1 MAAVEDK
8 TRLRRNTNMLSQPYF
23 PSSKPRSADVVL
35 YLDLDGVVQHE
46 SVFWHPSRGIY
57 MNPSLPP
64 GRVLF
69 EWLHYLEEAL
79 KPFPD
84 VALVLSSSWCVRPGY
99 SKTLQRFPETL
110 RARFVGG
117 TYHSRHH
124 GQDPWVKSAFLGT
137 PRGVQILADVQRR
150 KPRQWL
156 ALDDDVE
163 GWPLTALGNLVAC
176 DGSTGLSDP
185 LVRQLLRDRLEQCHM
200 ALHRPEAT

>member
-1 MAAVEDK
+1 
-8 TRLRRNTNMLSQPYF
+8 MLSQPYF

-46 SVFWHPSRGIY
+46 SVFWHPRRGIY

-69 EWLHYLEEAL
+69 EWLHYLEDAL

-99 SKTLQRFPETL
+99 SKTLQRFPAAL
-110 RARFVGG
+110 RARFIGG
-117 TYHSRHH
+117 TYHRRHH
-124 GQDPWVKSAFLGT
+124 GQDWLVKSAFLGT
-137 PRGVQILADVQRR
+137 PRCEQILADVRRR

-156 ALDDDVE
+156 ALDDDVDD
-163 GWPLTALGNLVAC
+163 WPRSALANLVAC

-185 LVRQLLRDRLEQCHM
+185 LVRQLLRDRLEQCHI
-200 ALHRPEAT
+200 ALHRPENTDR